1 MNRNQQTKMTMK
13 NTDEKTCKQVSE
25 IQDNIKFA
33 DEAIG
38 LIRTSLPDLQDAAHA
53 LCHASGDLHHDAS
66 MVHYAINLLS
76 AVAVPSINRHKAHI
90 AAMLTMCVSGYR
102 ATDGMPIMAVGLKRE
117 GVTQVA
123 VDDMGIPIYRFD
135 SDMARHQ
142 QKTGE
147 LPDKSS
153 PGA

>member
-1 MNRNQQTKMTMK
+1 MK
-13 NTDEKTCKQVSE
+13 EQEKQVSE

-38 LIRTSLPDLQDAAHA
+38 LLSKVLPDLKDAAHA
-53 LCHASGDLHHDAS
+53 LCHASGELHHDAS

-76 AVAVPSINRHKAHI
+76 AVAVPSINRHKEYI
-90 AAMLTMCVSGYR
+90 ASKLTVRVSGYR

-123 VDDMGIPIYRFD
+123 VDGMGLPIYRFD
-135 SDMARHQ
+135 SDMAQRQ
-142 QKTGE
+142 QATT
-147 LPDKSS
+147 PQD
-153 PGA
+153 